1 MSNSKINLTHE
12 HEEKI
17 AVYCAKNDID
27 FNQGNAYDVTLET
40 FKENPIVY
48 KEVDHSTG
56 EEKNHDI
63 TLRIA
68 RMIECQIKTVERIAD
83 KIALAK
89 IKVEKEQWHKNIQKA
104 KIDDSPELNKLVE
117 NLYRLNIVDS
127 NSYLALICFLMQL
140 KYTRDNEIFGD
151 DKSCVFFNGVAR
163 NGKSATAK
171 AICDVENQ
179 FGMVFRAK
187 SGKLLESTHEE
198 QVWKSHLNYFDEV
211 KPTDID
217 RELLLSIVNG
227 GNTEINPKNKKQYNY
242 HVNTNNIFTSNDQIS
257 LKQRRVS
264 IVKFGDRL
272 NGRPL
277 ENGALKKIITDVM
290 VSLPSFDRYYDIYQK
305 VSVYNE
311 NRINPLAI
319 EAIITYM
326 TEKLGFVNE
335 TEKRTLTATITF
347 APHDIYNCIK
357 GTYNKQIISSER
369 REAIKTSLKH
379 FVEKGLIED
388 IKYEGCTTQNFRI
401 TGVNYLK
408 IMQEFNKL
416 NTKDEKNMKISK
428 TELCDLL
435 LPFFSEP
442 TPQDDGDEADKTV
455 TFDIGSPF
463 SFDSQT
469 VKLIDDAVYRI
480 LNKQTKNAKTLPA
493 ETVKR
498 GTVLYYTLLKH
509 LQKLKDDADFER
521 VWREDKE
528 AIART
533 IKTSVTKEMCKYLT
547 VDCVTEVLR
556 NEIKTFDDSHE
567 ALLKDIYLKNTGI
580 SDTETFSMSEKPKIS
595 VVEKGYPDGFTIED
609 SWTFNCK
616 EHLRE
621 KEERKAQRKL
631 TEQKKRD
638 D

>member
-1 MSNSKINLTHE
+1 MPSFKINLTHE

-56 EEKNHDI
+56 IEKNHDI

-83 KIALAK
+83 KIAMAK
-89 IKVEKEQWHKNIQKA
+89 IKVEKEQWRKNIQKA
-104 KIDDSPELNKLVE
+104 KIDDTPNLEKLVE

-127 NSYLALICFLMQL
+127 NSYLALACFLMQL
-140 KYTRDNEIFGD
+140 KYTRDNDINGD

-217 RELLLSIVNG
+217 RELLLTIVNG
-227 GNTEINPKNKKQYNY
+227 GNVEINPKNKKQYDY
-242 HVNTNNIFTSNDQIS
+242 HVNTNSIFTSNDQIS

-272 NGRPL
+272 NGCPL
-277 ENGALKKIITDVM
+277 GQGTLKKIITDIM
-290 VSLPSFDRYYDIYQK
+290 VSLPGFDRYYDLYQK

-335 TEKRTLTATITF
+335 TEKRTLTATVTF

-369 REAIKTSLKH
+369 REAIKTSLKY

-388 IKYEGCTTQNFRI
+388 IKYEGCTTQNFRV

-408 IMQEFNKL
+408 IKHEFNKL
-416 NTKDEKNMKISK
+416 NTKDEENLKISK
-428 TELCDLL
+428 TELYELL

-442 TPQDDGDEADKTV
+442 TSPDEDEQTNKTV
-455 TFDIGSPF
+455 AFDIGAPF

-469 VKLIDDAVYRI
+469 VNLID
-480 LNKQTKNAKTLPA
+480 NALYEKLKRQEKTPKA
-493 ETVKR
+493 ISDDIERYGKVQ
-498 GTVLYYTLLKH
+498 YYTLIKNI
-509 LQKLKDDADFER
+509 KDIKESVENAR
-521 VWREDKE
+521 VFCSDEE
-528 AIART
+528 AVAQAVEAC
-533 IKTSVTKEMCKYLT
+533 VTKEMCKYLT
-547 VDCVTEVLR
+547 LDCLAEIFE
-556 NEIKTFDDSHE
+556 NELIGFNKDHLK
-567 ALLKDIYLKNTGI
+567 LLKDIYLKDTGI
-580 SDTETFSMSEKPKIS
+580 TDPETFKLSQETKVSE
-595 VVEKGYPDGFTIED
+595 VEKGNSPGFTME
-609 SWTFNCK
+609 SFWAFNHK
-616 EHLRE
+616 EHKRE
-621 KEERKAQRKL
+621 VEERKLRRKMA
-631 TEQKKRD
+631 EQNKR
-638 D
+638 